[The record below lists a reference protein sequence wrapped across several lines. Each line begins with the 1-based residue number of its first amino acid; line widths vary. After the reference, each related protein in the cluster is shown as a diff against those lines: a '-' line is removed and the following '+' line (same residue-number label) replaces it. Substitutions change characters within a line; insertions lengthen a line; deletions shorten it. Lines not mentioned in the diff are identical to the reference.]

1 MNKKVAI
8 GTGIGIAI
16 IIGVIAY
23 QMEIESVIE
32 KGQATYPVNPQT
44 IGPLTINK
52 DKYMIGEVV
61 FISMELNPLENGH
74 VEFYNAAGNLY
85 YKFKFNGSIDPSPNI
100 YFRPVLEQR
109 YNICTVNDLVGTW
122 TGKISGVTLNDKRT
136 GLTIEPKEIQFNI
149 VNEIIEHDL
158 RFENWTQDVCSEESL
173 IEDALDNRIEAPIG
187 SGDVDVFP

>member
-61 FISMELNPLENGH
+61 FISMELNPLENGQ
-74 VEFYNAAGNLY
+74 VEFYNEAGNLY
-85 YKFKFNGSIDPSPNI
+85 HKFRFNGSGDQSPNL

-109 YNICTVNDLVGTW
+109 FNVCTVNDLVGTW

-136 GLTIEPKEIQFNI
+136 GLTIEPKEIQFRI
-149 VNEIIEHDL
+149 VNEIIENDV
-158 RFENWTQDVCSEESL
+158 RFENWTQDVCSQESL
-173 IEDALDNRIEAPIG
+173 IEDALDRKVDVPLG
-187 SGDVDVFP
+187 SGTP